1 MRICIL
7 TQPFGSNYGGLLQAY
22 ALQKVLQN
30 MGHDVTTLRFKPLL
44 YKAPSTWNLYWQ
56 TFRRLLSRLRGNKN
70 IIRCNPTTESAYY
83 FEVCR
88 ELERFIDTNIH
99 YLRVDTPVDRK
110 KLPEFD
116 LFLVGSDQVWR
127 PVYSPFLLNFY
138 LDFLGDSDAKRVAYA
153 ASFGVD
159 VWETDEDTTQIIR
172 PLAQRFDAIS
182 VREDSGIRLCK
193 DYLGV
198 DASVMPDPTLLLTK
212 DDYLDLAN
220 TLHVPSHN
228 KPYIATYILDPH
240 EDILR
245 LTEQFS
251 HEKHL
256 PIVKLGQFNWAAG
269 ADSVESWLTG
279 IANAQYVITDSFH
292 GTLFSLIFQKDFITF
307 NNSNRGHSRFSSILT
322 ALNLNDRLI
331 EPDTMKTLVI
341 DPIDYS
347 RVSLV
352 LATLREKGLA
362 YLKNLPRP

>member
-1 MRICIL
+1 M
-7 TQPFGSNYGGLLQAY
+7 QAY
-22 ALQKVLQN
+22 ALQKVLRD

-44 YKAPSTWNLYWQ
+44 YRAPSTLNLYWQ
-56 TFRRLLSRLRGNKN
+56 TFRRFLSRLRGNKN

-127 PVYSPFLLNFY
+127 PVYSPFLPNFY

-159 VWETDEDTTQIIR
+159 VWETDEDTTQIIK

-198 DASVMPDPTLLLTK
+198 DASVMPDPTLLLKK
-212 DDYLDLAN
+212 DNYLDLVN
-220 TLHVPSHN
+220 TQHLPPQE
-228 KPYIATYILDPH
+228 KPYIATYILDPCD
-240 EDILR
+240 DISR

-251 HEKHL
+251 NENNL
-256 PIVKLGQFNWAAG
+256 PLIKIGQFNWTTG
-269 ADSVESWLTG
+269 ADSVESWLNG

-292 GTLFSLIFQKDFITF
+292 GTVFSLIFQKNFITF
-307 NNSNRGHSRFSSILT
+307 NNTNRGSSRFNSILT
-322 ALNLNDRLI
+322 AFSLNDRLI
-331 EPDTMKTLVI
+331 EPHTVETMVI

-347 RVSLV
+347 RVSPV

-362 YLKNLPRP
+362 YLKILPRL

>member
-1 MRICIL
+1 M
-7 TQPFGSNYGGLLQAY
+7 QAY
-22 ALQKVLQN
+22 ALQKVLRD

-44 YKAPSTWNLYWQ
+44 YRAPSTLNLYWQ
-56 TFRRLLSRLRGNKN
+56 TFRRFLSRLRGNKN

-127 PVYSPFLLNFY
+127 PVYSPFLPNFY

-159 VWETDEDTTQIIR
+159 VWETDEDTTQIIK

-182 VREDSGIRLCK
+182 VRVDSGIRLCK

-198 DASVMPDPTLLLTK
+198 DASVMPDPTLLLKK
-212 DDYLDLAN
+212 DNYLDLVN
-220 TLHVPSHN
+220 TQHLPPQE
-228 KPYIATYILDPH
+228 KPYIATYILDPCD
-240 EDILR
+240 DISR

-251 HEKHL
+251 NENNL
-256 PIVKLGQFNWAAG
+256 PLIKIGQFNWTTG
-269 ADSVESWLTG
+269 ADSVESWLNG

-292 GTLFSLIFQKDFITF
+292 GTVFSLIFQKNFITF
-307 NNSNRGHSRFSSILT
+307 NNTNRGSSRFNSILT
-322 ALNLNDRLI
+322 AFSLNDRLI
-331 EPDTMKTLVI
+331 EPHTVETMVI

-347 RVSLV
+347 RVSPV

-362 YLKNLPRP
+362 YLKILPRL